1 MIWKQYIQTLALRLP
16 ECLSNWNLEMMAFEE
31 RRKPEHQE
39 KSHSEQRREPTTY
52 STHIWRRSRDLNPCH
67 IGGRQALSPLRYP
80 LLPKVVPQD
89 SGYLNLSSVFC
100 VIGQNNYF
108 SSILLKQW
116 MEVTPTGHP
125 TVFVQGLVTWDSNF
139 ERDSATIL
147 HQLTEERTAAAW
159 DKDFKPDFA
168 ILRTVQVII
177 QYIVRQD

>member
-1 MIWKQYIQTLALRLP
+1 MIWKQYTQKLALRLP
-16 ECLSNWNLEMMAFEE
+16 EGLSNWNLEMMAFEE

-52 STHIWRRSRDLNPCH
+52 STHIWRRSRDLNPGH

-80 LLPKVVPQD
+80 L
-89 SGYLNLSSVFC
+89 NLLSVFC
-100 VIGQNNYF
+100 VIDQNNYF
-108 SSILLKQW
+108 SSILHKQW
-116 MEVTPTGHP
+116 MVVTPTGHP